1 MIAHTIKRIVC
12 LGCLSLAAAD
22 MSARDRALEKSI
34 RTFLR
39 DRQATV
45 AVAVLNDGRM
55 IASIEGKA
63 ELPTMS
69 VFKFYQALA
78 VLDPAGGSG
87 LSPDSLLS
95 FGESQLPRDTHS
107 PLRDSIPQGG
117 TLAVRDLIRYALIVS
132 DNNACDILLAA
143 AGGPETV
150 DRYVRRQGI
159 RGVTIAATEQTM
171 HERFENQYLNRTT
184 AEAAVRMLERLDTGG
199 LLPAERRKLVEEAM
213 IASRTG
219 SRRIRSVLLSFG
231 ESQLPRDT
239 HSPLRDS
246 IPQGGTLAVRD
257 LIRYA
262 LIVSDNNACDI
273 LLAAAGGPETVDRYV
288 RRQGIRGVTI
298 AATEQT
304 MHERFE
310 NQYLNR
316 TTAEAAVRMLERLD
330 TGGLLP
336 AERRKLVE
344 EAMIASRTGSRRIRS
359 VLPGDVV
366 AGDKTGSSLRSAEG
380 MTAAD
385 NDLAF
390 VRLPDGTTYYM
401 AVLVANS
408 FEDDRTNE
416 ATIAGISRIVYDY
429 FVERE

>member
-22 MSARDRALEKSI
+22 TSARDRALEKSI

-45 AVAVLNDGRM
+45 AVAVLSDGRM
-55 IASIEGKA
+55 IASIEGKT

-69 VFKFYQALA
+69 VCKFYQALA

-95 FGESQLPRDTHS
+95 FGERQLPRDTHS

-199 LLPAERRKLVEEAM
+199 LLPAERRRLV
-213 IASRTG
+213 
-219 SRRIRSVLLSFG
+219 
-231 ESQLPRDT
+231 
-239 HSPLRDS
+239 
-246 IPQGGTLAVRD
+246 
-257 LIRYA
+257 
-262 LIVSDNNACDI
+262 
-273 LLAAAGGPETVDRYV
+273 
-288 RRQGIRGVTI
+288 
-298 AATEQT
+298 
-304 MHERFE
+304 
-310 NQYLNR
+310 
-316 TTAEAAVRMLERLD
+316 
-330 TGGLLP
+330 
-336 AERRKLVE
+336 
-344 EAMIASRTGSRRIRS
+344 
-359 VLPGDVV
+359 
-366 AGDKTGSSLRSAEG
+366 DKTGSSLRNAEG

-390 VRLPDGTTYYM
+390 VRLPNGTTYYM

-416 ATIAGISRIVYDY
+416 ATIAGISRIVHVY

>member
-45 AVAVLNDGRM
+45 AVAVLSDGRM
-55 IASIEGKA
+55 IASIEGKT

-69 VFKFYQALA
+69 VCKFYQALA
-78 VLDPAGGSG
+78 VLDPAGGSS

-184 AEAAVRMLERLDTGG
+184 AEAAVR
-199 LLPAERRKLVEEAM
+199 
-213 IASRTG
+213 I
-219 SRRIRSVLLSFG
+219 
-231 ESQLPRDT
+231 
-239 HSPLRDS
+239 
-246 IPQGGTLAVRD
+246 
-257 LIRYA
+257 
-262 LIVSDNNACDI
+262 
-273 LLAAAGGPETVDRYV
+273 
-288 RRQGIRGVTI
+288 
-298 AATEQT
+298 
-304 MHERFE
+304 
-310 NQYLNR
+310 
-316 TTAEAAVRMLERLD
+316 LERLD

>member
-45 AVAVLNDGRM
+45 AVAVLSDGRM
-55 IASIEGKA
+55 IASIEGKT

-69 VFKFYQALA
+69 VCKFYQALA

-150 DRYVRRQGI
+150 DRYVQRQGI

-199 LLPAERRKLVEEAM
+199 LLPAERENSSRK
-213 IASRTG
+213 
-219 SRRIRSVLLSFG
+219 
-231 ESQLPRDT
+231 P
-239 HSPLRDS
+239 
-246 IPQGGTLAVRD
+246 
-257 LIRYA
+257 
-262 LIVSDNNACDI
+262 
-273 LLAAAGGPETVDRYV
+273 
-288 RRQGIRGVTI
+288 
-298 AATEQT
+298 
-304 MHERFE
+304 
-310 NQYLNR
+310 
-316 TTAEAAVRMLERLD
+316 
-330 TGGLLP
+330 
-336 AERRKLVE
+336 
-344 EAMIASRTGSRRIRS
+344 
-359 VLPGDVV
+359 
-366 AGDKTGSSLRSAEG
+366 
-380 MTAAD
+380 
-385 NDLAF
+385 
-390 VRLPDGTTYYM
+390 
-401 AVLVANS
+401 
-408 FEDDRTNE
+408 
-416 ATIAGISRIVYDY
+416 
-429 FVERE
+429 

>member
-45 AVAVLNDGRM
+45 TVAVLNDGRM
-55 IASIEGKA
+55 IASIEEKA

-143 AGGPETV
+143 AGGPEAV

-184 AEAAVRMLERLDTGG
+184 AEAAVRMLERLDTAAYCRPNG
-199 LLPAERRKLVEEAM
+199 ENSSRK
-213 IASRTG
+213 
-219 SRRIRSVLLSFG
+219 
-231 ESQLPRDT
+231 P
-239 HSPLRDS
+239 
-246 IPQGGTLAVRD
+246 
-257 LIRYA
+257 
-262 LIVSDNNACDI
+262 
-273 LLAAAGGPETVDRYV
+273 
-288 RRQGIRGVTI
+288 
-298 AATEQT
+298 
-304 MHERFE
+304 
-310 NQYLNR
+310 
-316 TTAEAAVRMLERLD
+316 
-330 TGGLLP
+330 
-336 AERRKLVE
+336 
-344 EAMIASRTGSRRIRS
+344 
-359 VLPGDVV
+359 
-366 AGDKTGSSLRSAEG
+366 
-380 MTAAD
+380 
-385 NDLAF
+385 
-390 VRLPDGTTYYM
+390 
-401 AVLVANS
+401 
-408 FEDDRTNE
+408 
-416 ATIAGISRIVYDY
+416 
-429 FVERE
+429 